1 MTLLVLSLRDNYLN
15 EFVQALLLTDVVN
28 NNLLL
33 FRNNCS
39 LRKNLITQS
48 ADDILIKICKLL
60 QHWRQPVQVR
70 KQVQVVQVHDKPK
83 LLMSELLWQGK
94 TGS

>member
-1 MTLLVLSLRDNYLN
+1 MSYDIVGAKLRDNYLN
-15 EFVQALLLTDVVN
+15 EFVQVLLLTDVVVN
-28 NNLLL
+28 SNLLL
-33 FRNNCS
+33 LRNNCS

-70 KQVQVVQVHDKPK
+70 NQVQVVQV
-83 LLMSELLWQGK
+83 Q
-94 TGS
+94 